1 MDLDKIGVGPAGKVP
16 QLLHVFVEV
25 AKGSKNKYEFNKEAD
40 VMFLDRLL
48 FTTNVYPGDYGFIPG
63 TLCEDGDP
71 VDAIVFVSEPNHPG
85 VVLRVRPIALMKMV
99 DEKGRDD
106 KIVAVPDDAIDPH
119 FKGFRDL
126 KDISKQT
133 IEEITHFF
141 THMKELEPGK
151 FVHVEGWENAKAA
164 KAFVQDAIER
174 KLIHDAVKSKK
185 AKASSPSS

>member
-1 MDLDKIGVGPAGKVP
+1 MDLEKIGVGPKGKVP
-16 QLLHVFVEV
+16 QLLHVVVEV
-25 AKGSKNKYEFNKEAD
+25 EKGSRNKYEFDKDAGA
-40 VMFLDRLL
+40 LILSRLL

-71 VDAIVFVSEPNHPG
+71 ADVLVFVSEPNHPG
-85 VVLRVRPIALMKMV
+85 VVLRVRPVALMKMV

-106 KIVAVPDDAIDPH
+106 KIVAVPDDDVDPH
-119 FKGFRDL
+119 FKDVRDL

-151 FVHVEGWENAKAA
+151 FVRVEGWENAKAA
-164 KAFVQDAIER
+164 KAFVQDSIQR
-174 KLIHDAVKSKK
+174 KLVQDAVKKK
-185 AKASSPSS
+185 R